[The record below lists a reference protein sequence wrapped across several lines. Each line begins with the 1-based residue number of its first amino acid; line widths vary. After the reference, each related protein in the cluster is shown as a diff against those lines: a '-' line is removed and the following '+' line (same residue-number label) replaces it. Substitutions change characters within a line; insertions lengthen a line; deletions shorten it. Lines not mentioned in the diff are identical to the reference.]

1 MCKCHDF
8 YHHFLIVVLTA
19 AKCVTCNTSG
29 GDKYPAIPQRFRAAH
44 LSSGA
49 PQAETAGQEVNHC
62 DSHLLSD
69 PPRRQRDE
77 AKVQC
82 RSRTV
87 APWSRELRNIPRES
101 WTQPQPHFK
110 ERSKLSMN
118 CSPSVESSVLKAGE

>member
-1 MCKCHDF
+1 MCKCHNF
-8 YHHFLIVVLTA
+8 YHYFLIAVLAA
-19 AKCVTCNTSG
+19 AKCVKCNTG
-29 GDKYPAIPQRFRAAH
+29 AGDKHPTIPQRFRAAH

-62 DSHLLSD
+62 GSHLLSN
-69 PPRRQRDE
+69 PLQRQRDE

-101 WTQPQPHFK
+101 WTQPQPHLK
-110 ERSKLSMN
+110 ERSKLSVN
-118 CSPSVESSVLKAGE
+118 CVQSVESSVVEC

>member
-1 MCKCHDF
+1 MAKCHNF
-8 YHHFLIVVLTA
+8 LSLFLIAVLAA
-19 AKCVTCNTSG
+19 AKCVKCNTSG
-29 GDKYPAIPQRFRAAH
+29 GDKYPTIPQRFRAAH

-62 DSHLLSD
+62 SSHLLSD
-69 PPRRQRDE
+69 PLRRQRDE

-110 ERSKLSMN
+110 ERSKLSVN
-118 CSPSVESSVLKAGE
+118 CVQSVESSVVEC